1 MRVKDDYTGNAMKK
15 MFNYI
20 VLVGLLFSIPS
31 AMGQAW
37 DGVGELISSINEP
50 VFAEREFVITDYGAI
65 GDGRSDALP
74 AIQEAIDDANN
85 VGGGYVILPEG
96 IWLSNG
102 PVHLKSNINLV
113 LEEGAVLIFNPEP
126 EFYLPAVLTR
136 WEGTEIFNYSPLIY
150 AYNAINVAISGTG
163 TIIGNGGEI
172 FSSWRDKQGEDQNLL
187 REMGAQGVP
196 VQERVF
202 GKGNFLRPNMIQF
215 FSCQNVL
222 LEGIT
227 IKDSP
232 MWVNHFVYSTNV
244 IMRDVIVDSHRLNN
258 DGVVI
263 ESSYN
268 VLIEGNVFNTGDD
281 SIVIKSGRDQDAW
294 RVGRPSQNIII
305 RNNTMQGYNAIAL
318 GSEMS
323 GGIRE
328 VYIEDNT
335 LIDVRNAIYF
345 KSNLDRG
352 GIVEKIRVRNINI
365 GEAESVVRFRTDYHG
380 YRGDMYPPLFQDI
393 IIEDVTCET
402 AREVVVEARG
412 TTEAGTIRDVLIR
425 NIIVHNGV
433 DSVRISGVINF
444 KLENIMIHNAIYNEV
459 Y

>member
-1 MRVKDDYTGNAMKK
+1 MLPVM
-15 MFNYI
+15 I
-20 VLVGLLFSIPS
+20 
-31 AMGQAW
+31 QAW
-37 DGVGELISSINEP
+37 DSVGDVLASIKEP
-50 VFAEREFVITDYGAI
+50 AFPERKFVITDYGAI

-96 IWLSNG
+96 VWLSNG
-102 PVHLKSNINLV
+102 PVHLKSNIHLV
-113 LEEGAVLIFNPEP
+113 LEEGAVLSFNPEP
-126 EFYLPAVLTR
+126 DYYLPAVLTR
-136 WEGTEIFNYSPLIY
+136 WEGTEVFNYSPLIY
-150 AYNAINVAISGTG
+150 AYNAVNVAISGTG

-172 FSSWRDKQGEDQNLL
+172 FSTWRDKQMDDQNSL

-196 VQERVF
+196 VYERVF
-202 GKGNFLRPNMIQF
+202 GEGNFLRPNMIQF

-244 IMRDVIVDSHRLNN
+244 IMRDVNVDSHRLNN

-268 VLIEGNVFNTGDD
+268 VLIEGNVLNTGDD

-323 GGIRE
+323 GGIRD
-328 VYIEDNT
+328 VYIEDNA

-352 GIVEKIRVRNINI
+352 GIVEKIRARNINI

-380 YRGDMYPPLFQDI
+380 YRGDIHPPLFRDI

-402 AREVVVEARG
+402 AHEVVIEARG

-433 DSVRISGVINF
+433 DSVSIAGVINF
-444 KLENIMIHNAIYNEV
+444 KLENIMIGNAVYNEA

>member
-1 MRVKDDYTGNAMKK
+1 MIIRIHRLCM
-15 MFNYI
+15 
-20 VLVGLLFSIPS
+20 LLGLLVSIHYVTVIACDSLHDIRESIFEPGFPDRIFSI
-31 AMGQAW
+31 
-37 DGVGELISSINEP
+37 V
-50 VFAEREFVITDYGAI
+50 DYGAI
-65 GDGRSDALP
+65 GDGNSDALP
-74 AIQEAIDDANN
+74 AIQLAINDANGL
-85 VGGGYVILPEG
+85 GGGFVLVPEG

-102 PVHLKSNINLV
+102 PIHLKSNINLV
-113 LEEGAVLIFNPEP
+113 LEGGALLLFSPDP
-126 EFYLPAVLTR
+126 DYYLPPVLTR
-136 WEGTEIFNYSPLIY
+136 WEGTEVFNYSPLIY

-163 TIIGNGGEI
+163 TIIGSGGEI
-172 FSSWRDKQGEDQNLL
+172 FSTWRDKQGQDQSLL

-232 MWVNHFVYSTNV
+232 MWVNHFIYSTNV
-244 IMRDVIVDSHRLNN
+244 IMRDVTVDSHRLNN

-263 ESSYN
+263 ESSSN
-268 VLIEGNVFNTGDD
+268 VLIEGNSFHTGDD

-305 RNNTMQGYNAIAL
+305 KNNTMQGYNAIAF

-323 GGIRE
+323 GGIRC
-328 VYIEDNT
+328 VYVENNRMIK
-335 LIDVRNAIYF
+335 VRNAVYF

-352 GIVEKIRVRNINI
+352 GIIENIRVRHVNI

-380 YRGDMYPPLFQDI
+380 YRGDIYPPLFQDI
-393 IIEDVTCET
+393 IIEDVTCDT
-402 AREVVVEARG
+402 AHEVVIEARG

-433 DSVRISGVINF
+433 DTVSISGVINF
-444 KLENIMIHNAIYNEV
+444 KLENIMINNEIYNKV

>member
-1 MRVKDDYTGNAMKK
+1 VIKNKFKTIL
-15 MFNYI
+15 FI
-20 VLVGLLFSIPS
+20 GLLVSMLPVMI
-31 AMGQAW
+31 QAW
-37 DGVGELISSINEP
+37 DSVGDVLASIKEP
-50 VFAEREFVITDYGAI
+50 AFPERKFVITDYGAI

-96 IWLSNG
+96 VWLSNG
-102 PVHLKSNINLV
+102 PVHLKSNIHLV
-113 LEEGAVLIFNPEP
+113 LEEGAVLSFNPEP
-126 EFYLPAVLTR
+126 DYYLPAVLTR
-136 WEGTEIFNYSPLIY
+136 WEGTEVFNYSPLIY
-150 AYNAINVAISGTG
+150 AYNAVNVAISGTG

-172 FSSWRDKQGEDQNLL
+172 FSTWRDKQMDDQNSL

-196 VQERVF
+196 VYERVF
-202 GKGNFLRPNMIQF
+202 GEGNFLRPNMIQF

-244 IMRDVIVDSHRLNN
+244 IMRDVNVDSHRLNN

-268 VLIEGNVFNTGDD
+268 VLIEGNVLNTGDD

-323 GGIRE
+323 GGIRD
-328 VYIEDNT
+328 VYIEDNA

-380 YRGDMYPPLFQDI
+380 YRGDIHPPLFRDI

-402 AREVVVEARG
+402 AHEVVIEARG

-433 DSVRISGVINF
+433 DSVSIAGVINF
-444 KLENIMIHNAIYNEV
+444 KLENIMIGNAVYNEA